1 MPVSNGH
8 KLCLSQMVTICHSFL
23 KQDKI
28 NQNDHGIGYGHGQK
42 CLTADAC
49 FEIGKYNKEY
59 FTNNLDKEDCL
70 HFT

>member
-1 MPVSNGH
+1 MVKVTNG
-8 KLCLSQMVTICHSFL
+8 QSFI
-23 KQDKI
+23 KQAKI
-28 NQNDHGIGYGHGQK
+28 NRDGHGQK